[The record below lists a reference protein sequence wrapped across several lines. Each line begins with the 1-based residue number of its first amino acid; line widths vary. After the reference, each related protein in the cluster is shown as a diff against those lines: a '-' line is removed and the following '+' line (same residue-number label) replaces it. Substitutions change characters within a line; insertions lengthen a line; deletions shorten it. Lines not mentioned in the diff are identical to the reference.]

1 MPDPDSSPHNHRV
14 DLVAGFA
21 LLAAVLII
29 SALMA
34 GIVERAPLSFP
45 MLFVGLGVLA
55 GPRGLDVVD
64 IGIRDPA
71 LEIVATSTLA
81 LVLFLDAVN
90 LEFARERHEWL
101 VPALSLGPGTLLIVL
116 LIAGSAILLFD
127 VSPVIAFLLGAILSS
142 TDPVVLRDVVR
153 DRRLPMSVRQALK
166 IEAGTNDVIVLPLLL
181 VLIAIG
187 NNEVGSAGEWI
198 GFAAKLLLLGPL
210 VGFAVGA
217 VGADLMARADA
228 RFGIRR
234 EYQALYGIGLVL
246 GAYAS
251 GVGVGGD
258 GFLAAFA
265 AGFAVT
271 VLDRDLCDC
280 FLEFGEAAAEMLMLI
295 AFVMFGVVVSKSLG
309 ILDLPQALAFAGVV
323 IFVIR
328 PLAIGSVLSLRATRL
343 SRGAQMFIAWFGP
356 RGLNSMLFA
365 MLVVLADVP
374 GSGLLFAAAGLVVLV
389 SVVAHGVSATPLVN
403 QYAHRMEGSTLDEE
417 RESTAAGLFLSSPEE
432 VERITVEE
440 LHSLLQHADP
450 PIVLDVRSRSQYQ
463 HDEGQ
468 IPGGVRVMPDEVAS
482 WAVQHPARLIVPY
495 CT

>member
-1 MPDPDSSPHNHRV
+1 M
-14 DLVAGFA
+14 DLVPSFA
-21 LLAAVLII
+21 LMAAVLTI
-29 SALMA
+29 SALTA
-34 GIVERAPLSFP
+34 GLVERAPLSFP
-45 MLFVGLGVLA
+45 MLFLGLGFAL
-55 GPRGLDVVD
+55 GEGGLGA
-64 IGIRDPA
+64 IGIGIHDPL
-71 LEIVATSTLA
+71 LEIVATLTLA

-116 LIAGSAILLFD
+116 MVAGSASLLLD

-153 DRRLPMSVRQALK
+153 DRRLPGSVRQALK

-187 NNEVGSAGEWI
+187 NEEVGGAGEWVA
-198 GFAAKLLLLGPL
+198 FAFKLLVIGPAA
-210 VGFAVGA
+210 GFAVGGL
-217 VGADLMARADA
+217 GAELMARADA
-228 RFGIRR
+228 RFRIRR
-234 EYQALYGIGLVL
+234 EYQALYGVGLVL

-251 GVGVGGD
+251 GVAVGGD

-271 VLDRDLCDC
+271 ILDRELCDC
-280 FLEFGEAAAEMLMLI
+280 FLEFGEATAEMLMLV
-295 AFVMFGVVVSKSLG
+295 AFVMFGVVISSSFS
-309 ILDLPQALAFAGVV
+309 ILDPLPVLAFAVLT

-328 PLAIGSVLSLRATRL
+328 PLAIGGVLRVRAVRL

-365 MLVVLADVP
+365 LLVVLAGVP
-374 GSGLLFAAAGLVVLV
+374 GNEMLFATVGLVVAV
-389 SVVAHGVSATPLVN
+389 SVVAHGSSATPLVN
-403 QYAHRMEGSTLDEE
+403 RYARRLERETLAEE
-417 RESTAAGLFLSSPEE
+417 REATATGLFVSSPED
-432 VERITVEE
+432 VERISVVD
-440 LHSLLQHADP
+440 LHELLQGADAP
-450 PIVLDVRSRSQYQ
+450 LVLDVRSRSQYD

-468 IPGGVRVMPDEVAS
+468 IPGSIRVMADEVTS
-482 WAVQHPARLIVPY
+482 WSVEDPGRLIVPY

>member
-1 MPDPDSSPHNHRV
+1 M

-21 LLAAVLII
+21 LMAAVLTI
-29 SALMA
+29 SALLA

-45 MLFVGLGVLA
+45 MLFVGLGFLL
-55 GPRGLDVVD
+55 GPRSLDLVD
-64 IGIRDPA
+64 IGVHDSV
-71 LEIVATSTLA
+71 LEIVATSTLT

-116 LIAGSAILLFD
+116 MVAGSAIFLLD
-127 VSPVIAFLLGAILSS
+127 VSPVMAFLLGAILSS

-153 DRRLPMSVRQALK
+153 DRRLPNSVRQALK

-181 VLIAIG
+181 VLIAVA
-187 NNEVGSAGEWI
+187 NHEVGDAGEWL
-198 GFAAKLLLLGPL
+198 GFAVKLLFLGPL

-217 VGADLMARADA
+217 LGAELMVRADA

-234 EYQALYGIGLVL
+234 EYQALYGIGLVF

-251 GVGVGGD
+251 GAAVGGD

-271 VLDRDLCDC
+271 ILDRELCDC
-280 FLEFGEAAAEMLMLI
+280 FLEFGEAAAEMLMLV
-295 AFVMFGVVVSKSLG
+295 AFVMFGAVLSRAFQV
-309 ILDLPQALAFAGVV
+309 LDLPMAFAFAGLT

-328 PLAIGSVLSLRATRL
+328 PLAVGGVLSFRAARL
-343 SRGAQMFIAWFGP
+343 SRGAQLFIAWFGP

-365 MLVVLADVP
+365 LLVVLAGVP
-374 GSGLLFAAAGLVVLV
+374 GSVLLFAAAGFVVVV
-389 SVVAHGVSATPLVN
+389 SVVAHGSSATPLVN
-403 QYAHRMEGSTLDEE
+403 WYARRLEHETLAEE
-417 RESTAAGLFLSSPEE
+417 RESTATGLFVSSPED
-432 VERITVEE
+432 VERITVEN
-440 LHSLLQHADP
+440 LHSLLQGPDP
-450 PIVLDVRSRSQYQ
+450 PVVLDVRSRSQYER
-463 HDEGQ
+463 DEGQ
-468 IPGGVRVMPDEVAS
+468 IPGSVRVMPDEVAS
-482 WAVQHPARLIVPY
+482 WTIEEPERLIVPY

>member
-1 MPDPDSSPHNHRV
+1 M
-14 DLVAGFA
+14 
-21 LLAAVLII
+21 AVVLTV

-34 GIVERAPLSFP
+34 GVVERAPVSFP
-45 MLFVGLGVLA
+45 MLFVGLGFLA
-55 GPRGLDVVD
+55 GPRALDVIDV
-64 IGIRDPA
+64 GLHDPA
-71 LEIVATSTLA
+71 LEMVATLTLA

-116 LIAGSAILLFD
+116 MVAASAMLFLD
-127 VSPVIAFLLGAILSS
+127 VSVVVAFLLGAILSS

-153 DRRLPMSVRQALK
+153 DRRLPNSVRQALK

-187 NNEVGSAGEWI
+187 NHEVGGASEWL
-198 GFAAKLLLLGPL
+198 GFAARLLVLGPV

-217 VGADLMARADA
+217 LGAELMARADA

-271 VLDRDLCDC
+271 ILDRELCDC
-280 FLEFGEAAAEMLMLI
+280 FLEFGDAAAEMLMLV
-295 AFVMFGVVVSKSLG
+295 AFVMFGAVLSTSLG
-309 ILDLPQALAFAGVV
+309 TLELPYALAFAGVT

-328 PLAIGSVLSLRATRL
+328 PLAIGGVLSLRAARL

-365 MLVVLADVP
+365 LLVVLAGVP
-374 GSGLLFAAAGLVVLV
+374 GSDLLFAVTGLVVVV
-389 SVVAHGVSATPLVN
+389 SIIAHGASATPLVN
-403 QYAHRMEGSTLDEE
+403 QYARRAERETLAEE
-417 RESTAAGLFLSSPEE
+417 REATAMGLFASSLED
-432 VERITVEE
+432 VERISVDD
-440 LHSLLQHADP
+440 LRSLLKTSDP
-450 PIVLDVRSRSQYQ
+450 PIVLDVRSRSQYER
-463 HDEGQ
+463 DDGQ
-468 IPGGVRVMPDEVAS
+468 IPGSVRVMPDEVAS
-482 WAVQHPARLIVPY
+482 WPIEQPKRLIVPY

>member
-1 MPDPDSSPHNHRV
+1 M
-14 DLVAGFA
+14 DLATGFA
-21 LLAAVLII
+21 LIAVVLTV

-34 GIVERAPLSFP
+34 GVVERAPLSFP
-45 MLFVGLGVLA
+45 MLFIGLGFLV
-55 GPRGLDVVD
+55 GPRALDVIN
-64 IGIRDPA
+64 IGVHDPA

-116 LIAGSAILLFD
+116 MVAGSAILFLD

-153 DRRLPMSVRQALK
+153 DKRLPGSVRQALK

-181 VLIAIG
+181 VLIAVA
-187 NNEVGSAGEWI
+187 NEDVGSAGEWV
-198 GFAAKLLLLGPL
+198 GFGAKLLILGPV
-210 VGFAVGA
+210 VGFAVGGL
-217 VGADLMARADA
+217 GAELMARSDA

-246 GAYAS
+246 GAYAA

-271 VLDRDLCDC
+271 ILDRDLCDC
-280 FLEFGEAAAEMLMLI
+280 FLEFGEAAAEMLMLV
-295 AFVMFGVVVSKSLG
+295 AFVMFGVVLSKFFG
-309 ILDLPQALAFAGVV
+309 ILELPGALAFALLT

-328 PLAIGSVLSLRATRL
+328 PVAVGGVLSLRATRL
-343 SRGAQMFIAWFGP
+343 SKGAQFFIAWFGP

-365 MLVVLADVP
+365 LLVVLAGVP
-374 GSGLLFAAAGLVVLV
+374 GSDLLFAAAGLVVVV
-389 SVVAHGVSATPLVN
+389 SVVAHGASATPLVN
-403 QYAHRMEGSTLDEE
+403 RYAHRLEQETLAEE
-417 RESTAAGLFLSSPEE
+417 REATATGLFVASVDD
-432 VERITVEE
+432 VERITVED
-440 LHSLLQHADP
+440 LHSLLEGTDAP
-450 PIVLDVRSRSQYQ
+450 LVLDVRSRSQYER
-463 HDEGQ
+463 DDGQ
-468 IPGGVRVMPDEVAS
+468 IPGSIRVMAEDVAS
-482 WAVQHPARLIVPY
+482 WPIEDPDRLAVPY